1 MKPNDVTRPYRRPHR
16 IRKMYR
22 IPSSI
27 SELSGLSQTH
37 KTGEVWANLVVS
49 HLLARTPYSFVQE
62 FNAESEVCV
71 DELVHRLV
79 PRIGFEEILSFP
91 SAMRERVMAVTG
103 VTFALWTRRTSGTVD
118 AYSTRTCGKLIQV
131 VKISKEENMSV
142 KLDTVLLK
150 WYWMEYGCQGVA
162 MRLNTEGF
170 CLSSFLGLFRF
181 NGTEWEQERNQRVH
195 GDNAVK

>member
-1 MKPNDVTRPYRRPHR
+1 MSHGRTVAHTASEKCTTSRRP
-16 IRKMYR
+16 
-22 IPSSI
+22 SASC
-27 SELSGLSQTH
+27 QAFH
-37 KTGEVWANLVVS
+37 KHTKQVTVVS

-71 DELVHRLV
+71 DELVHR
-79 PRIGFEEILSFP
+79 IGFEKILSFP

-103 VTFALWTRRTSGTVD
+103 VTFALWTRRTSGTLD

-150 WYWMEYGCQGVA
+150 
-162 MRLNTEGF
+162 
-170 CLSSFLGLFRF
+170 
-181 NGTEWEQERNQRVH
+181 
-195 GDNAVK
+195 